1 MAFTTRYDGQIF
13 IADNPEDLVFG
24 TAMLGDT
31 YGEVISASI
40 IREADVQEIIA
51 AGSLK
56 AAILQNPKF
65 QFEFEVMFRDSIE
78 APGFAELIEFP
89 LAGISGRVM
98 PPISIKW
105 AEGQHRTL
113 AIKVTSWDHMIN
125 NDGAGNA
132 FTYDGTTFTE
142 ISDA

>member
-1 MAFTTRYDGQIF
+1 MAYTTRYEGQIF

-24 TAMLGDT
+24 TAMLGDD

-40 IREADVQEIIA
+40 VREADVSEVIA

-78 APGFAELIEFP
+78 APGLAEIIVFP

-98 PPISIKW
+98 PPVSIKW
-105 AEGQHRTL
+105 GEGQHRSL
-113 AIKVTSWDHMIN
+113 AIKVTSWDHMAN
-125 NDGAGNA
+125 NEGAGNA
-132 FTYDGTTFTE
+132 FEFDGTNFTE